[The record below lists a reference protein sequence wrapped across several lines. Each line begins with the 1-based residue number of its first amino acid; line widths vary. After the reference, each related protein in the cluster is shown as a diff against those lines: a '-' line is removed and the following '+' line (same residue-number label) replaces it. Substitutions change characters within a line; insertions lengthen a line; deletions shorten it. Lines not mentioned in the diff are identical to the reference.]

1 MSTGGLFR
9 FARSVGTGVRPWL
22 LGTASED
29 PGVVVRLDFG
39 LCLPAWI
46 MRDVLH
52 VSDVFG
58 AWDLSHEKPRRGLGS
73 RTVAVLGK
81 GAQSA
86 ARTSGV
92 PVRGL
97 SDRARYQNPTAGL

>member
-1 MSTGGLFR
+1 MCGLAACSDSR
-9 FARSVGTGVRPWL
+9 EAVGKGVRPWL

-29 PGVVVRLDFG
+29 PDVVVRLDFG
-39 LCLPAWI
+39 LRLPAWI
-46 MRDVLH
+46 IRDVLH

-81 GAQSA
+81 GAQVSCTNLGCRPILA
-86 ARTSGV
+86 F
-92 PVRGL
+92 
-97 SDRARYQNPTAGL
+97 